1 MSGKSHRGKGKHS
14 SQSRK
19 SKAKQRSG
27 AMAVQQVVA
36 RAPEA
41 SVAPAATPAPRVSA
55 PAPPLK
61 TGAVRYPYINA
72 ELRRIGILAGVMVVI
87 LVVLAFV
94 LPSLF

>member
-1 MSGKSHRGKGKHS
+1 MSGKSHHGKGKHS

-19 SKAKQRSG
+19 SKAKQRSA

-41 SVAPAATPAPRVSA
+41 TVAPATTPAPPVSA

-61 TGAVRYPYINA
+61 TGAIRYPYITA